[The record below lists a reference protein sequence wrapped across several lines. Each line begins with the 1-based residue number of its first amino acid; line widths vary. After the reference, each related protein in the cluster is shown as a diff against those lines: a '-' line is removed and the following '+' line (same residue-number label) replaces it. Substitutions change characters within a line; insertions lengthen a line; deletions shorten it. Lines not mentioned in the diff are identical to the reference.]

1 MSVYQNGK
9 RVNGKVVYVGKK
21 WGDFIKLAGKKLGI
35 NATRIFNEEGG
46 EIDDI
51 ELIVNRDVLFVS
63 TGDNFIPP
71 STVDNKGM
79 YIY

>member
-1 MSVYQNGK
+1 M
-9 RVNGKVVYVGKK
+9 GKK
-21 WGDFIKLAGKKLGI
+21 WGDFMKQAGKRLGI
-35 NATRIFNEEGG
+35 NAVRLFNEEGG

-63 TGDNFIPP
+63 SGENYIPP

-79 YIY
+79 VCRTTS